1 MSHSWLCCI
10 LGNVVL
16 DCVVLG
22 CVVLA
27 CVVLDCV
34 VLDSAGVPFETMV
47 VCIYPGS
54 LQSDFGAVKLIKQIN
69 LNPDPQNNV
78 GSTGSSTLVWSTGRR
93 TRRTTRTRTR
103 TTKEKKKEN
112 WNWNCCPCIWIRME
126 NLRIQ
131 DPDPHNISYG
141 SALLVW
147 R

>member
-1 MSHSWLCCI
+1 MLHSWLCCI

-93 TRRTTRTRTR
+93 TTRTRTR
-103 TTKEKKKEN
+103 TTRRKRRKIEIGIVVLGSGFV
-112 WNWNCCPCIWIRME
+112 WRICRS
-126 NLRIQ
+126 RIQ
-131 DPDPHNISYG
+131 DPHNISYG